1 MSSWLILACSLWV
14 IVGAVTAFLPLRRQM
29 IPGLV
34 LILTA
39 PALLVW
45 IGLLYG
51 WVWVAAGV
59 LAFGSMFRSPIRYF
73 YRRARGLPVDLPPE
87 FRK

>member
-1 MSSWLILACSLWV
+1 MTTPLILACSLWV

-29 IPGLV
+29 IPGLL

-51 WVWVAAGV
+51 WVWVVVG
-59 LAFGSMFRSPIRYF
+59 LMAFGSMFRSPIRHF

>member
-1 MSSWLILACSLWV
+1 MNTSLILACSLWV

-29 IPGLV
+29 IPGLL

-39 PALLVW
+39 PVLLAW
-45 IGLLYG
+45 IGNVQG
-51 WVWVAAGV
+51 WVWVVAGL

-73 YRRARGLPVDLPPE
+73 YRRARGLPVDLPP
-87 FRK
+87 

>member
-1 MSSWLILACSLWV
+1 MNTSLILACSLWV

-29 IPGLV
+29 IPGLL

-39 PALLVW
+39 PVLLVW
-45 IGLLYG
+45 IGNVHG
-51 WVWVAAGV
+51 WVWVLAGL
-59 LAFGSMFRSPIRYF
+59 LAFGSMFRNPIIY
-73 YRRARGLPVDLPPE
+73 YYKRARGIPVELPPE

>member
-1 MSSWLILACSLWV
+1 MSTPLILSCSLWV

-29 IPGLV
+29 IPGLL

-39 PALLVW
+39 SALLVW

-51 WVWVAAGV
+51 WVWVVVG
-59 LAFGSMFRSPIRYF
+59 LMAFGSMFRSPIRYF

>member
-14 IVGAVTAFLPLRRQM
+14 IVGAGTAFLPLRRQM
-29 IPGLV
+29 IPGLL

-45 IGLLYG
+45 IGLVHG
-51 WVWVAAGV
+51 WVWVVVGV

>member
-1 MSSWLILACSLWV
+1 MASSLILACSLWV
-14 IVGAVTAFLPLRRQM
+14 IVGAATAFLPLLRQM

-51 WVWVAAGV
+51 WVWVVVGV

-87 FRK
+87 FRR